1 MSLSKSYLE
10 DLDDAILR
18 GTEQSRTRA
27 LWHAT
32 DLLIQGR
39 YSDEEILTFGKVIG
53 RLADEIEVE
62 VRAQLS
68 ERLAHFDGAP
78 VNIIRQ
84 LAFDDAIEVAR
95 PVLESSNRLDDEML
109 IANAGSASQ
118 AHLLA
123 ISRRKSI
130 GESVTD
136 VLVTRGDQAVV
147 NSVAGNAGARFSGTS
162 LLHMVKR
169 AEGDSILAEQ
179 LGLRKDIPRHLFS
192 S

>member
-1 MSLSKSYLE
+1 MSLPKSYLE

-18 GTEQSRTRA
+18 GTEETRARA

-32 DLLIQGR
+32 DLLIKGR

-68 ERLAHFDGAP
+68 ERLAHFDRAP
-78 VNIIRQ
+78 RNVIRK
-84 LAFDDAIEVAR
+84 LAFDNSIAVAG
-95 PVLESSNRLDDEML
+95 PVLQYSGRLDEETL
-109 IANAGSASQ
+109 IANAGSKGQ

-130 GESVTD
+130 GKPSP
-136 VLVTRGDQAVV
+136 
-147 NSVAGNAGARFSGTS
+147 
-162 LLHMVKR
+162 MCW
-169 AEGDSILAEQ
+169 
-179 LGLRKDIPRHLFS
+179 
-192 S
+192 

>member
-1 MSLSKSYLE
+1 MMRARRCARSRAGFYEMGLSKSYLE

-53 RLADEIEVE
+53 RLAEEIEVA

-78 VNIIRQ
+78 VNVIRQ
-84 LAFDDAIEVAR
+84 LAFDDSIAVAG
-95 PVLESSNRLDDEML
+95 PVLESSNRLDEETL
-109 IANAGSASQ
+109 VANASAKGQ

-123 ISRRKSI
+123 ISRRKSVA
-130 GESVTD
+130 ESVTD
-136 VLVTRGDQAVV
+136 VLVRRGDQAVV
-147 NSVAGNAGARFSGTS
+147 SSVA
-162 LLHMVKR
+162 
-169 AEGDSILAEQ
+169 
-179 LGLRKDIPRHLFS
+179 
-192 S
+192 

>member
-1 MSLSKSYLE
+1 MGLTKSYLE

-18 GTEQSRTRA
+18 GTEESRTRA

-32 DLLIQGR
+32 DLLIKGR
-39 YSDEEILTFGKVIG
+39 YSDAEILTFGKVIG
-53 RLADEIEVE
+53 RLADEIDVA

-84 LAFDDAIEVAR
+84 LAFDDAIEVAA
-95 PVLESSNRLDDEML
+95 PVLESSDRLDDEAL
-109 IANAGSASQ
+109 VAGASTKSQ

-123 ISRRKSI
+123 ISRRRSI
-130 GESVTD
+130 CESVTD

-147 NSVAGNAGARFSGTS
+147 SSVAGNAGARFSGT
-162 LLHMVKR
+162 
-169 AEGDSILAEQ
+169 
-179 LGLRKDIPRHLFS
+179 
-192 S
+192 